1 MEDEDVIVFKGDD
14 STLNATLD
22 NIFTDLI
29 AKKQNLIA
37 EDIQNM
43 RNDVAESVK
52 SLEESEKFMSDVM
65 KAIEEKARES
75 NQVTDEAATKKIK
88 LQENV
93 VKNSQEDNEMMEVE
107 VDSTSNSPPLTD
119 HSYSSS
125 QTTATQKPAVNSVAS
140 RYPQKDEISSS
151 NS

>member
-1 MEDEDVIVFKGDD
+1 MEEEDVIVFKGDD

-37 EDIQNM
+37 KDIQNM

-65 KAIEEKARES
+65 KAIEEKARERG
-75 NQVTDEAATKKIK
+75 NGK
-88 LQENV
+88 
-93 VKNSQEDNEMMEVE
+93 E
-107 VDSTSNSPPLTD
+107 VDMMFKSHNSDFFTINKILFDSCTSILL
-119 HSYSSS
+119 Y
-125 QTTATQKPAVNSVAS
+125 
-140 RYPQKDEISSS
+140 I
-151 NS
+151 